1 MGGFGAGSSW
11 RDTALSIGRENS
23 LDDDLLVEII
33 EGLRPQQQELFT
45 SAICMKSLPFMTAY
59 SDGDA
64 LWLLRKAITVV
75 TLSMQFDIS
84 TTGRLQ
90 DAANECLYKNRP
102 RLVSTNVAN
111 TMTQMSLGFLT
122 SNDADHDFLA
132 SQWLTFEKSFW
143 SNSDEKIKSEWRR
156 SVTPFRTIAID
167 DIERARQVAVDSQL
181 DFWNTPLFLD
191 TNAISFLST
200 QIGGFE
206 AFLTKRAEWSFWREW
221 YRGFLDGKPLDWALQ
236 KEIALIPDA
245 DWEKGPEWIAGKIE
259 VIRKRRD
266 LEAEIANL
274 KLNLEK
280 AKANSVLPN
289 RLHNQPPEAVDDVAQ
304 MIVSDITLI
313 WAQIEELEEEV
324 AKPAPSPKVLIR
336 IAKRLADMVIK
347 IAKYCVSLGDIALK
361 SIAKWAGPAVITS
374 ELAAPGTLQ
383 SVSKAILEFV
393 KALPPG

>member
-1 MGGFGAGSSW
+1 MAYGNWRGTDESALLTCFRKYHSGIAGTIGKNKEPQEITIWVSDIDGIKLAF
-11 RDTALSIGRENS
+11 RDL
-23 LDDDLLVEII
+23 
-33 EGLRPQQQELFT
+33 
-45 SAICMKSLPFMTAY
+45 
-59 SDGDA
+59 
-64 LWLLRKAITVV
+64 
-75 TLSMQFDIS
+75 
-84 TTGRLQ
+84 
-90 DAANECLYKNRP
+90 
-102 RLVSTNVAN
+102 
-111 TMTQMSLGFLT
+111 
-122 SNDADHDFLA
+122 
-132 SQWLTFEKSFW
+132 
-143 SNSDEKIKSEWRR
+143 
-156 SVTPFRTIAID
+156 
-167 DIERARQVAVDSQL
+167 ARQVAGKAANAAAFAARGDAGLSAAAAADAVSLSATVDTLSIDL
-181 DFWNTPLFLD
+181 DSYYNEAILDAEKLAHEIDGSALWSDPLWGRGTSENSGKRYWEILD
-191 TNAISFLST
+191 TEVLQISN
-200 QIGGFE
+200 
-206 AFLTKRAEWSFWREW
+206 KWDFWREW
-221 YRGFLDGKPLDWALQ
+221 YQGLLDGKPLDWELQ